1 MSRRERMVDDLDQDI
16 REHLEYETQDNIA
29 RGMRPAEA
37 RRAALLKFGN
47 VTRVTEATRE
57 VWSRVWL
64 ERLLQDVAY
73 GWRMLRKHPGFT
85 VVAVLTLALGI
96 GASTAVFS
104 VVNGILLKRLPYT
117 DPEKI
122 VMLWWKAPV
131 TSTQAPGDEWPWTL
145 RDVAHFKARQKSFQ
159 YFGAFKSDFFNLVG
173 SGEPMRLDGLRTT
186 SGFFAT
192 VGVAPALG
200 RTFAPDDDRPEN
212 KFVVILS
219 DRLWREKFS
228 SDRGVV
234 GRAVALNGQSYAVV
248 GVMPPGFSFPRAEEM
263 PITMSLPPQ
272 TQLWVPLEIPPAP
285 RGPSEYAVIGRLN
298 PGIITATQA
307 AAELRQYGDDVV
319 KEFPSAKGWYEPAVV
334 PLPRQVVGDTR
345 EPLLLMLAAVGVV
358 LLIAS
363 SNVASLVLTRS
374 LGRKQEFVL
383 RGALGAGRA
392 RLLRQLLTESLLL
405 GGIGAAAGILVAEL
419 ALFCV
424 RNFGPSNIPR
434 LQAATLDPRVLLFTL
449 GITLVTG
456 IVLGL
461 VPAVGISRENLAE
474 SVKDG
479 GRAGRSPAHSR
490 LRNILVVA
498 QVALA
503 LVLVISAGLLVRTFH
518 QMLTADSG
526 FSAMRVLTF
535 QLSLPNSKY
544 AEPEQ
549 MAQVY
554 TKTLLALQALPGVQ
568 SAGLVSE
575 VPMGGSTDSTVLR
588 IPDHPPQDQNDQPF
602 ANYSFASLGYFSA
615 IGSPLLRGR
624 DFLAS
629 DTADSRKVTIINSAM
644 ASKYWPGQDPIGR
657 EVGVKDTRW
666 PTRTIVGIV
675 ANIKHS
681 SLREA
686 PDPEMYVPYTQNE
699 IKIWPSMQTMQAAL
713 RTQADPEGLTR
724 SVRDAL
730 LGVDAD
736 LPIANVT
743 TLAALVDDSTAQ
755 TRFTLFLVGSFAGLA
770 LILTTIRLYG
780 VVSYSVQ
787 QRTHEIG
794 IRISVGATRRDVLS
808 MVLGSGARLAG
819 VGIVAGLLAAWAVT
833 RMMSTFLYGVRP
845 TDPLTF
851 TAVAALLLGV
861 ALLACYLP
869 ARRAAG
875 IDPLIALKY
884 E

>member
-1 MSRRERMVDDLDQDI
+1 MMDELDEDI
-16 REHLEYETQDNIA
+16 REHIEREAQDNIA
-29 RGMRPAEA
+29 RGMRPDEA

-131 TSTQAPGDEWPWTL
+131 MSTQAPGDQWPWTL

-173 SGEPMRLDGLRTT
+173 SGEPMRLDGLRTA

-192 VGVAPALG
+192 LGVAPALG
-200 RTFAPDDDRPEN
+200 RTFTPDDDRPEN

-228 SDRGVV
+228 SDRGIV
-234 GRAVALNGQSYAVV
+234 GRAVALNGQSYTVV
-248 GVMPPGFSFPRAEEM
+248 CVMPPGFSFPRGEGMA
-263 PITMSLPPQ
+263 ITMSLRRQ
-272 TQLWVPLEIPPAP
+272 TQLWVPREIPPAP
-285 RGPSEYAVIGRLN
+285 RGPSGYAVIGRLN
-298 PGIITATQA
+298 PGITATQA
-307 AAELRQYGDDVV
+307 AAELRQYGDDVA

-334 PLPRQVVGDTR
+334 PLPRQGVGDTR

-424 RNFGPSNIPR
+424 RNLGPSNIPR
-434 LQAATLDPRVLLFTL
+434 LQEATLDPRVLLFTV

-456 IVLGL
+456 IVFGL
-461 VPAVGISRENLAE
+461 VPAVEISRENLEEA
-474 SVKDG
+474 VKDG
-479 GRAGRSPAHSR
+479 GRAGRSRAHSR

-498 QVALA
+498 QVSLA

-526 FSAMRVLTF
+526 FNASRVLTF

-549 MAQVY
+549 MARVY
-554 TKTLLALQALPGVQ
+554 TKTFLALQALPGVQ

-588 IPDHPPQDQNDQPF
+588 VPDHPPQDQNDQPF
-602 ANYSFASLGYFSA
+602 ANYSFASPGYFSA

-629 DTADSRKVTIINSAM
+629 DTADSRKVTIINSA
-644 ASKYWPGQDPIGR
+644 
-657 EVGVKDTRW
+657 
-666 PTRTIVGIV
+666 
-675 ANIKHS
+675 
-681 SLREA
+681 
-686 PDPEMYVPYTQNE
+686 
-699 IKIWPSMQTMQAAL
+699 
-713 RTQADPEGLTR
+713 
-724 SVRDAL
+724 
-730 LGVDAD
+730 
-736 LPIANVT
+736 
-743 TLAALVDDSTAQ
+743 
-755 TRFTLFLVGSFAGLA
+755 
-770 LILTTIRLYG
+770 
-780 VVSYSVQ
+780 
-787 QRTHEIG
+787 
-794 IRISVGATRRDVLS
+794 
-808 MVLGSGARLAG
+808 
-819 VGIVAGLLAAWAVT
+819 
-833 RMMSTFLYGVRP
+833 
-845 TDPLTF
+845 
-851 TAVAALLLGV
+851 
-861 ALLACYLP
+861 
-869 ARRAAG
+869 
-875 IDPLIALKY
+875 
-884 E
+884 

>member
-1 MSRRERMVDDLDQDI
+1 VSRRERMMDELDEDI
-16 REHLEYETQDNIA
+16 REHIEREAQDNIA
-29 RGMRPAEA
+29 RGMRPDEA

-47 VTRVTEATRE
+47 MTRVTEATRE

-85 VVAVLTLALGI
+85 LVAVLTLALGI
-96 GASTAVFS
+96 GAGTAVFS
-104 VVNGILLKRLPYT
+104 VVNGILVKRLPYT

-122 VMLWWKAPV
+122 VMLWWQVPV
-131 TSTQAPGDEWPWTL
+131 TSSQAPGDQWPWSL
-145 RDVAHFKARQKSFQ
+145 RDVAHFSARQKSFR

-173 SGEPMRLDGLRTT
+173 SGEPDRLNGLRATA
-186 SGFFAT
+186 GFFAA

-200 RTFAPDDDRPEN
+200 RIFTPADDRPEN

-219 DRLWREKFS
+219 NRLWREKFS
-228 SDRGVV
+228 ADRGIV
-234 GRAVALNGQSYAVV
+234 GRAVALNGQSYNII
-248 GVMPPGFSFPRAEEM
+248 GVMPPAFSFPRAEEM
-263 PITMSLPPQ
+263 PVTITLPPQ
-272 TQLWVPLEIPPAP
+272 IQLWVPLEIPPAP
-285 RGPSEYAVIGRLN
+285 RGPSEYGVIGKLN
-298 PGIITATQA
+298 QGITAEQA
-307 AAELRQYGDDVV
+307 AAELRLYGDDVA
-319 KEFPSAKGWYEPAVV
+319 KEFPSAKGWYEPSVV

-345 EPLLLMLAAVGVV
+345 EPLLLMLAAVGVL

-363 SNVASLVLTRS
+363 SNVASLVLARS

-383 RGALGAGRA
+383 RGALGAGRV

-405 GGIGAAAGILVAEL
+405 GGIGAAAGILVAQL

-434 LQAATLDPRVLLFTL
+434 LQEATLDPRVLLFTV

-456 IVLGL
+456 IVFGL
-461 VPAVGISRENLAE
+461 VPAVGISRENLEEA
-474 SVKDG
+474 VKDG
-479 GRAGRSPAHSR
+479 GRAGRSRAHSR

-526 FSAMRVLTF
+526 FNASRVLTF

-544 AEPEQ
+544 AEPVQ

-554 TKTLLALQALPGVQ
+554 TQSLLALQALPGVR

-588 IPDHPPQDQNDQPF
+588 VPDHPPRNENDQPF
-602 ANYSFASLGYFSA
+602 ANYSFASPEYFSA

-629 DTADSRKVTIINSAM
+629 DTAESRRVTIINSAM
-644 ASKYWPGQDPIGR
+644 AAKYWPGQDPLGR
-657 EVGVKDTRW
+657 EVGVKDPRW

-675 ANIKHS
+675 ANIKHG

-699 IKIWPSMQTMQAAL
+699 IKIWPSMQTMQAAV
-713 RTQADPEGLTR
+713 RTQANDPASLTR
-724 SVRDAL
+724 GVREAL
-730 LGVDAD
+730 RGVDAD

-743 TLAALVDDSTAQ
+743 TLATLVDDSTAQ
-755 TRFTLFLVGSFAGLA
+755 TRFALFLVGSFAGLA
-770 LILTTIRLYG
+770 LILATIGLYG

-794 IRISVGATRRDVLS
+794 IRISVGATRRDVLK

-819 VGIVAGLLAAWAVT
+819 VGIIAGLLAAWAVT
-833 RMMSTFLYGVRP
+833 RMLSSFLYGVRP

-869 ARRAAG
+869 ARRAAE
-875 IDPLIALKY
+875 IDPLVALKY